1 MKVGKNS
8 ECLISGQYQAPGKVR
23 ASHILFAWQR
33 KKWDLPGLSVFHRS
47 AGRLSLLSGVPMGPK
62 LENGAELWLCV
73 GGELGRLLGLEE

>member
-1 MKVGKNS
+1 MFLSVANIKPQAKLEQV
-8 ECLISGQYQAPGKVR
+8 ISFLPGRERNV
-23 ASHILFAWQR
+23 
-33 KKWDLPGLSVFHRS
+33 DLPGLSVFHRS

>member
-1 MKVGKNS
+1 MFCKWQISNFRQKS
-8 ECLISGQYQAPGKVR
+8 EQATPLCLVDKEMWIS
-23 ASHILFAWQR
+23 
-33 KKWDLPGLSVFHRS
+33 PGLSVFHLS